1 MGRKPACR
9 AAVSMAPP
17 PARALLVLAAAL
29 TGKAHDDETTPACA
43 AMAARLVSASPCSL
57 LVCSRA
63 GSIGMEW
70 LTLTG
75 ILLVF
80 AVIVAVPA
88 PALAAWVDYPSGV
101 PCGETFPVEQCD
113 PGDAAA
119 NSACMDMCHY
129 GGCRRG
135 GQCVSLG
142 FARGRGCHCKF

>member
-29 TGKAHDDETTPACA
+29 T
-43 AMAARLVSASPCSL
+43 
-57 LVCSRA
+57 
-63 GSIGMEW
+63 
-70 LTLTG
+70 
-75 ILLVF
+75 
-80 AVIVAVPA
+80 VIVAVPVPA

-135 GQCVSLG
+135 GQCVSLSFG
-142 FARGRGCHCKF
+142 RGRGCHCKC